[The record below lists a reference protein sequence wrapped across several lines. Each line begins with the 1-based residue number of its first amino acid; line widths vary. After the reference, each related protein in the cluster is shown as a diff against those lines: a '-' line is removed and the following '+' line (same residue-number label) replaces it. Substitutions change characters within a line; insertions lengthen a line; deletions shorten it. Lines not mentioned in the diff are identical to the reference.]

1 MAKSVQGIDFQSASL
16 EMLIMAVCR
25 CGSSSYLSL
34 PSQARIKQLDLS
46 AADTGQSANTVIEI
60 AGGSLSGQSIY
71 KQCTS
76 QTNCI

>member
-16 EMLIMAVCR
+16 EILIMAVSR

-46 AADTGQSANTVIEI
+46 AADTGPSANTVIEI
-60 AGGSLSGQSIY
+60 AGGSHSGQ
-71 KQCTS
+71 
-76 QTNCI
+76 